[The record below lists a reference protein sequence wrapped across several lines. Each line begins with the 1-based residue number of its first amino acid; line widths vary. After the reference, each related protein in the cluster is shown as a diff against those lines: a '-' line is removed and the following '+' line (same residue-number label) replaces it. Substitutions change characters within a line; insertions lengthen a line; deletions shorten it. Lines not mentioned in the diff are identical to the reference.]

1 MIMKI
6 FLIVLFCIAIF
17 ATVAFIS
24 SCEKKPQMLDGP
36 GMINPFA
43 WRSFTV
49 SRSDTYAQN
58 NFYIEVEVCDEGLVV
73 TGEVIGENGNY
84 REEEGIVL
92 RKNEA
97 EAIFELHPA
106 DLPDC
111 KTDVTESSET
121 KTTEADSELFPDGVE
136 MLDGYSVDITVY
148 YADGRTVKKIDEDDF
163 SLKVYSAVIK
173 SFERKHGR

>member
-1 MIMKI
+1 MKT
-6 FLIVLFCIAIF
+6 FLIILTCALIF
-17 ATVAFIS
+17 AAVIVFSFNNRKAHI
-24 SCEKKPQMLDGP
+24 LDGP

-121 KTTEADSELFPDGVE
+121 TTAPRSH
-136 MLDGYSVDITVY
+136 
-148 YADGRTVKKIDEDDF
+148 
-163 SLKVYSAVIK
+163 IK
-173 SFERKHGR
+173 REIP